1 MFYLDGKK
9 VLQDSPANLKR
20 FTRKNIIRIIVTDI
34 QDSGKLEELLLPKD
48 YVEYVT
54 VKDRSLNIQADDS
67 QLNFSDL
74 NYYVLRSKISFEG
87 IEIIEPTLDYI
98 FLEIIGE
105 RRN

>member
-1 MFYLDGKK
+1 MFYQDGKK

-20 FTRKNIIRIIVTDI
+20 FTRKNIIGIIVTVI

-54 VKDRSLNIQADDS
+54 VKDRSDDS

-87 IEIIEPTLDYI
+87 IEIIEPTLDDI
-98 FLEIIGE
+98 LRLLVKEEISY
-105 RRN
+105 RNT

>member
-1 MFYLDGKK
+1 MFYQDGKK

-20 FTRKNIIRIIVTDI
+20 FTRKNIIRIIVTVI

-54 VKDRSLNIQADDS
+54 VKDRSDDS

-87 IEIIEPTLDYI
+87 IEIIEPTLDDI
-98 FLEIIGE
+98 LRLLVKEEISY
-105 RRN
+105 RNT

>member
-1 MFYLDGKK
+1 MFYQDGKK

-20 FTRKNIIRIIVTDI
+20 FTRKNIIRIIVTVI

-54 VKDRSLNIQADDS
+54 VKDRSDDS

-74 NYYVLRSKISFEG
+74 NYYVLRPKISFE
-87 IEIIEPTLDYI
+87 LN
-98 FLEIIGE
+98 
-105 RRN
+105 RNYRTYS